1 MAGTVQLGKAE
12 EAKSQG
18 LSLKLGVGVGA
29 VPKWLPAQTV
39 WVAAAQDMSEV
50 ENRNIKKITDTFTL
64 VQVVDV
70 IVVSGRWRKSEE
82 GSKHF

>member
-1 MAGTVQLGKAE
+1 MVAWPELSNWGRLRKPRVRGSLSWGWGLGH
-12 EAKSQG
+12 
-18 LSLKLGVGVGA
+18 
-29 VPKWLPAQTV
+29 KWLPAQTV

-64 VQVVDV
+64 IQVVDV